1 MNGCPHPFPFA
12 LLLPLLILDCSWPP
26 SPIPL
31 SVSYVI
37 PTTLSLSFPLSLL
50 GLAISIY
57 LFIYLSLYL
66 SLLSDVFIV
75 AISPDA
81 TRCCPCGRI
90 HLFFTGTETA
100 LHAVPAERF
109 NERFYSFSDLFAFR
123 FAFDPSPRLLCS
135 LRSSVSS
142 VFAGSPRTSFART
155 TSLLSRQQYARINP
169 SRCFLLI
176 SPHCG
181 AIKRREEST

>member
-1 MNGCPHPFPFA
+1 MDAPTPSPSPFSYLCSFLTAPGPLPRSPF
-12 LLLPLLILDCSWPP
+12 LSLTSSPLLF
-26 SPIPL
+26 
-31 SVSYVI
+31 
-37 PTTLSLSFPLSLL
+37 LSLFLSPF
-50 GLAISIY
+50 LASLYLSIC
-57 LFIYLSLYL
+57 LSIYLSLYL
-66 SLLSDVFIV
+66 SSPTFSSSLFLRTQHVVVVLAV
-75 AISPDA
+75 ASTSSSQAPKRRS
-81 TRCCPCGRI
+81 TPSR
-90 HLFFTGTETA
+90 
-100 LHAVPAERF
+100 ERF

-155 TSLLSRQQYARINP
+155 TSLLPRQQYARINS